1 MSVARPKAL
10 RAAFLLIAI
19 VSLVPFAQGFAQSAT
34 PATPTT
40 LTTPPANGGPAP
52 STQTP
57 AANNP
62 PPATSTPATPRLGGY
77 VQARETLAHGTG
89 LTAILNRARFSLDGA
104 LPSKFSYRFLVELE
118 APATR
123 TTPSTPSLREANVRW
138 APNAFAVTAGQ
149 FKTPFSREYLLPIPT
164 LETADFAAVV
174 DSLSPKYDLG
184 VMGEY
189 APRPWVSV
197 SAGAFNG
204 EGQNA
209 SANRDST
216 LLGVGRVVFRP
227 IAEVAVGGSLALD
240 SSDSL
245 RWGGEANLEYRGAT
259 VRGEYIRR
267 HVDGRA
273 SDLEDRGW
281 YVLGLYRVL
290 PIVQLQ
296 FRQEDFQRPF
306 YGIARRVQG
315 TTVGVNL
322 DLVPQRIRLLIN
334 GTNKATGAAQL
345 HAHALI
351 AQLQARF

>member
-1 MSVARPKAL
+1 MPVARPKAL
-10 RAAFLLIAI
+10 RAAFLLAALLGLT
-19 VSLVPFAQGFAQSAT
+19 SPTHAFAQSAT
-34 PATPTT
+34 PS
-40 LTTPPANGGPAP
+40 AP
-52 STQTP
+52 
-57 AANNP
+57 
-62 PPATSTPATPRLGGY
+62 PRLGGY
-77 VQARETLAHGTG
+77 VQARETLAHGSG
-89 LTAILNRARFSLDGA
+89 LTAVLNRARFSIDGA

-138 APNAFAVTAGQ
+138 APSAFAITAGQ

-164 LETADFAAVV
+164 LETVDFAAVV
-174 DSLSPKYDLG
+174 DSMAPKYDLG

-216 LLGVGRVVFRP
+216 VLGVGRVVLRP
-227 IAEVAVGGSLALD
+227 IAELAVGGSLALD
-240 SSDSL
+240 SADSL

-259 VRGEYIRR
+259 VRGEYMKR

-273 SDLEDRGW
+273 SDREDRGW
-281 YVLGLYRVL
+281 YVLALYRVL

-296 FRQEDFQRPF
+296 FRQEDFQRPN

-334 GTNKATGAAQL
+334 GTNKASGAAQR

-351 AQLQARF
+351 AQIQARF

>member
-1 MSVARPKAL
+1 MSIARPAAK
-10 RAAFLLIAI
+10 RSAFLLVLI
-19 VSLVPFAQGFAQSAT
+19 VSTLPLARAFAQSAT
-34 PATPTT
+34 PATPATS
-40 LTTPPANGGPAP
+40 L
-52 STQTP
+52 P
-57 AANNP
+57 AA
-62 PPATSTPATPRLGGY
+62 PRLGGY

-89 LTAILNRARFSLDGA
+89 LTAILNRARCSVDGA

-123 TTPSTPSLREANVRW
+123 TTPSTPSLREANIRW
-138 APNAFAVTAGQ
+138 APSAFAITAGQ

-174 DSLSPKYDLG
+174 DSMAPKYDLG

-216 LLGVGRVVFRP
+216 ILGVGRIVLRP
-227 IAEVAVGGSLALD
+227 IAQVAVGCSLALD
-240 SSDSL
+240 SGDSL
-245 RWGGEANLEYRGAT
+245 RWGGEANLEYRDAT
-259 VRGEYIRR
+259 VRGEYIKR
-267 HVDGRA
+267 HVDGRT
-273 SDLEDRGW
+273 SDKEDRGW
-281 YVLGLYRVL
+281 YLIGLYRVL

-296 FRQEDFQRPF
+296 FRQEDFQRPN

-315 TTVGVNL
+315 TTIGVNF
-322 DLVPQRIRLLIN
+322 DVVPQRIRLLIN
-334 GTNKATGAAQL
+334 GTNKASGPAQR